1 MASLDMEYVADEL
14 PVGNGDFSPL
24 PDGWYSATITKA
36 DLKATKTGGGQYI
49 AIRYDITGPTHE
61 GRIVFGNLNIK
72 NASSVAEDIGRQQL
86 GEIMRAVGLAKVVD
100 TDELL
105 GASLL
110 IKLATRKQ
118 EGYEPTNDIK
128 AFKSLDGAE
137 LPVPTTQKESAPATE
152 KKAAPWA
159 VKK

>member
-1 MASLDMEYVADEL
+1 MASLDFEYVADEL
-14 PVGNGDFSPL
+14 PVGSNSYETL

-36 DLKATKTGGGQYI
+36 DVKATKTGGGQYI
-49 AIRYDITGPTHE
+49 AVRYDITGPTHE

-72 NASSVAEDIGRQQL
+72 NASSVAENIGRQQL
-86 GEIMRAVGLAKVVD
+86 GEIMRAVGLAKVND

-105 GASLL
+105 GNSLL

-137 LPVPTTQKESAPATE
+137 LPAPAA
-152 KKAAPWA
+152 KATQPDAAPKAKAPWA
-159 VKK
+159 K

>member
-1 MASLDMEYVADEL
+1 MASLDFEYNVDEL
-14 PVGNGDFSPL
+14 PVGNGEFTVL

-36 DLKATKTGGGQYI
+36 DIKATKNGTGQFI
-49 AIRYDITGPTHE
+49 AVRYDITGPTHE
-61 GRIVFGNLNIK
+61 GRIVFGNINIK
-72 NASSVAEDIGRQQL
+72 NASSVAENIGRQQL
-86 GEIMRAVGLAKVVD
+86 GEIMRAVGLAKVND

-118 EGYEPTNDIK
+118 EGYEPTNEIK

-137 LPVPTTQKESAPATE
+137 LPTPAAKATQPETT
-152 KKAAPWA
+152 KAKAPWA
-159 VKK
+159 K